1 MKHLELLI
9 VAIFAEMGMDYSLNG
24 GVVRI
29 RDKTQKLFLNS
40 SANVNVFYQACL
52 SVKTFWGI
60 NTFRK
65 LSFSC
70 GKVFRDDRTI
80 TIPREVKFVFN
91 QLNIR
96 LE

>member
-1 MKHLELLI
+1 MIL
-9 VAIFAEMGMDYSLNG
+9 VAIFAEMGIDYSVNG
-24 GVVRI
+24 GIVRI

-40 SANVNVFYQACL
+40 QPNVNIFYQACL
-52 SVKTFWGI
+52 SVKTFYGI

-65 LSFSC
+65 LSFTC